1 MGIWHAHDML
11 WYILQQNKS
20 LTAWLRWK
28 RSWENTQ
35 QEGVWAHL
43 NNGFWALCWTACWV
57 VGGCLRSEQHKASF
71 HPNLVEILHG
81 LPEKL
86 QKKKHFHLLLLWDR
100 VWHTEINTEWCQFSS
115 QVALNHCKKM
125 RWVIRRAAVKPQ
137 NKNYVENWM
146 EILYLCLFHVFIWG
160 RPQSPHLTFSSAA
173 IFHLSSQVEA
183 PVDDWVTFF
192 MYGMINSPS
201 FHCTVALCLYP
212 NFSTSAKHV
221 NAFPTFWLFF

>member
-1 MGIWHAHDML
+1 MICCGTFCNRIR
-11 WYILQQNKS
+11 
-20 LTAWLRWK
+20 AWLHDWGGKDPGRI
-28 RSWENTQ
+28 
-35 QEGVWAHL
+35 
-43 NNGFWALCWTACWV
+43 LCRRASGLISTTDSEPSAGRRCWV

-71 HPNLVEILHG
+71 RPNLVEILHG

-86 QKKKHFHLLLLWDR
+86 QKKMHFHLLLLWDR
-100 VWHTEINTEWCQFSS
+100 VWHTEMNTEWCQFSS

-146 EILYLCLFHVFIWG
+146 KILYLCFFHVFIWG
-160 RPQSPHLTFSSAA
+160 RPQSQHLTFSSAA

-192 MYGMINSPS
+192 MYAMINSPS